1 MCFEYANFELI
12 FKLKI
17 AILSINSVCYMKNNM
32 QSRIRQR
39 LNAAQS
45 GTSPKGS
52 ACFFVL
58 ILLIYKG
65 TLIIGKHYLKLS
77 LSKKILFKW
86 SEINK

>member
-1 MCFEYANFELI
+1 MYFEYANFELI

-17 AILSINSVCYMKNNM
+17 AILSINCVCYMKCNM
-32 QSRIRQR
+32 RSRIRQR

-45 GTSPKGS
+45 GTSPKGL

-65 TLIIGKHYLKLS
+65 TLIISKHDLKLS
-77 LSKKILFKW
+77 LKKSFFKW
-86 SEINK
+86 SETNK